1 MTMKH
6 IKLAGATLAA
16 ALSFAAGSAQASVL
30 AVTSYD
36 MPNGDGQAAGGTFNY
51 WDGTYTG
58 SGSPTVDNA
67 PLSGGVG
74 ALTDGHAELAPWYT
88 VSNISGTGPYVGW
101 DWRSH
106 GDPTITFHF
115 AGAPTVGSGAVA
127 VDNTDVGGVVAPIGL
142 TIDGTTYL
150 PVISALSAT
159 SELLTVSGLSLTGGT
174 ITVTPNHDP
183 GPTSDWDF
191 LSEVTFTSGAP
202 IPEPA
207 TLALLGAGLA
217 GLGVIRRRRA

>member
-1 MTMKH
+1 MATRH
-6 IKLAGATLAA
+6 ITLAGAALAA
-16 ALSFAAGSAQASVL
+16 ALSFAGGSAQAGVL
-30 AVTSYD
+30 TVTSYD
-36 MPNGDGQAAGGTFNY
+36 MPNGDGNAAGGTYNY

-58 SGSPTVDNA
+58 SGSRTVDNA

-74 ALTDGHAELAPWYT
+74 VLTDGHVELAPWYS
-88 VSNISGTGPYVGW
+88 VSNLSGTGPYVGW
-101 DWRSH
+101 QWRMD

-115 AGAPTVGSGAVA
+115 AGTPTVGSVAVA
-127 VDNTDVGGVVAPIGL
+127 VDASNVGGVVAPLSL
-142 TIDGTTYL
+142 TIDGTAYL

-174 ITVTPNHDP
+174 ITVTPNHNP
-183 GPTSDWDF
+183 GAASDWDF
-191 LSEVTFTSGAP
+191 LSEVTFTSGATV
-202 IPEPA
+202 PEPA